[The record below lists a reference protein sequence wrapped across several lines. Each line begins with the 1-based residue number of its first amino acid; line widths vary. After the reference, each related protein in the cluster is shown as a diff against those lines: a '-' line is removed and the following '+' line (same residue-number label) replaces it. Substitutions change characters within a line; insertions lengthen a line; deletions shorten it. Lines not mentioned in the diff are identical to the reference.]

1 MHFQLPGFF
10 HQRHAATEFLGPE
23 SMERI
28 FAWRMQV
35 HIEQCAMKESVPP
48 ASLLRAK
55 QASSSWAHRQ
65 SMAKPYARRPQT
77 SYHPQSQRSSS
88 SVAVPIPHSHLDL
101 GAILDGNVGC
111 GTAEQQD
118 SGFGRECASTPV
130 GGSTIPKRQ
139 IRSSKRVSGPV
150 QDIPAPRYRRSNDL
164 PDPERNPLIATTQTD
179 LEEEYRR
186 VISLYRTLQDKKTE
200 LEFSWMEYPYPE
212 TIQQLMD
219 LAGSI
224 QRVTNSARYIAHYSE
239 ARGFRIDF
247 KALFVHEPDSPNSSV
262 FP

>member
-1 MHFQLPGFF
+1 
-10 HQRHAATEFLGPE
+10 
-23 SMERI
+23 
-28 FAWRMQV
+28 MQ
-35 HIEQCAMKESVPP
+35 ESVPP

-55 QASSSWAHRQ
+55 QASSSSVHRQ

-101 GAILDGNVGC
+101 GAILDGNVVC

-139 IRSSKRVSGPV
+139 IRSSKRASGPV

-164 PDPERNPLIATTQTD
+164 PDPERNPLTSKLVRPFWTLWRDVNVDAHAFIATSQTD